1 MNVGLYSALSLA
13 SVVVVLLGLRI
24 MHWLD
29 CGHDGVRGLHRLY
42 SVCVVGAFL
51 LAVGLL
57 HFGIFALAANF
68 FFDVH
73 KVLLEFYI
81 TILRPAFQAPLAHK
95 GTALWDGV

>member
-1 MNVGLYSALSLA
+1 MMGCAAPTDYISSALLVPSC
-13 SVVVVLLGLRI
+13 SR
-24 MHWLD
+24 
-29 CGHDGVRGLHRLY
+29 
-42 SVCVVGAFL
+42 S
-51 LAVGLL
+51 GLL
-57 HFGIFALAANF
+57 HFGIFALAVNF